1 MESLKN
7 ERELIVEARKGEAG
21 AMNTL
26 LTYYKTLVLSVTRKY
41 FLINSEQSDLV
52 QEGMIGLFNAIR
64 SFDEKSHVSFFSY
77 AKLCIKHQ
85 VQSAVIRNNRLKNQM
100 LNTYFSINN
109 QGKILLT
116 QLNGEERLNDEDS
129 GFYLESKGLTPEE
142 NIVFKEKLKEIKGRI
157 EKTLS
162 GYEKEVLRL
171 YMSGLNYTQIA
182 QTLKKEPKSIDNA
195 LSRIKIKLKF
205 LKGE

>member
-1 MESLKN
+1 M
-7 ERELIVEARKGEAG
+7 
-21 AMNTL
+21 
-26 LTYYKTLVLSVTRKY
+26 TRKY
-41 FLINSEQSDLV
+41 FLINNEPSDLV

-64 SFDEKSHVSFFSY
+64 SFDKSSHVSFYSY
-77 AKLCIKHQ
+77 ARLCIKRQ
-85 VQSAVIRNNRLKNQM
+85 VQSAVISNNRLKNQM

-116 QLNGEERLNDEDS
+116 ESRGDEKLNDEDN
-129 GFYLESKGLTPEE
+129 GFYLESKGFTPEE
-142 NIVFKEKLKEIKGRI
+142 NVVFKEKLEETEDKI
-157 EKTLS
+157 EKALS
-162 GYEKEVLRL
+162 TYEKEVLRL

-182 QTLKKEPKSIDNA
+182 IKLKKDAKSIDNA

>member
-7 ERELIVEARKGEAG
+7 ERELIVEARNGDNS

-116 QLNGEERLNDEDS
+116 QSNGEERLNDEDS
-129 GFYLESKGLTPEE
+129 GFYLESKELTPEE

>member
-1 MESLKN
+1 MEEEK
-7 ERELIVEARKGEAG
+7 EGELILRAQNGDDE
-21 AMNTL
+21 AMNKL
-26 LTYYKTLVLSVTRKY
+26 LSRYKTLVLSVTRKY
-41 FLINSEQSDLV
+41 FLINNEPSDLV

-64 SFDEKSHVSFFSY
+64 SFDKSSHVSFYSY
-77 AKLCIKHQ
+77 ARLCIKRQ
-85 VQSAVIRNNRLKNQM
+85 VQSAVISNNRLKNQM

-116 QLNGEERLNDEDS
+116 ESRGDEKLNDEDN
-129 GFYLESKGLTPEE
+129 GFYLESKGFTPEE
-142 NIVFKEKLKEIKGRI
+142 NVVFKEKLEETEDKI
-157 EKTLS
+157 EKALS
-162 GYEKEVLRL
+162 TYEKEVLRL

-182 QTLKKEPKSIDNA
+182 IKLKKDAKSIDNA

>member
-7 ERELIVEARKGEAG
+7 ERELIVEARKGDNS

-100 LNTYFSINN
+100 LNTKQDIPRQN
-109 QGKILLT
+109 
-116 QLNGEERLNDEDS
+116 
-129 GFYLESKGLTPEE
+129 
-142 NIVFKEKLKEIKGRI
+142 
-157 EKTLS
+157 
-162 GYEKEVLRL
+162 
-171 YMSGLNYTQIA
+171 M
-182 QTLKKEPKSIDNA
+182 
-195 LSRIKIKLKF
+195 
-205 LKGE
+205 